1 MHLQVPDRG
10 HRAGAELT
18 AHAAGGARVGILGG
32 TFNPPHIGHLIC
44 AQEAHAQ
51 LALDRVV
58 LMPAGQPPH
67 KQVSADPGAEARL
80 AMCEAAVGDDERFAV
95 SRLELDRA
103 GRSYT
108 VDTLKAL
115 HDQHPQDDLTFIV
128 GGDMARSLPTWR
140 EPEAV
145 LELATLAV
153 AERAGSERE
162 DIRGELRGLVT
173 ATGTDERVRFFDMP
187 RIDVSS
193 SLVRERVATG
203 RPIRYLVPDAVAAA
217 IAQNGWYRA

>member
-1 MHLQVPDRG
+1 MRI
-10 HRAGAELT
+10 
-18 AHAAGGARVGILGG
+18 GILGG

-58 LMPAGQPPH
+58 LMPAGIPPH
-67 KQVSADPGAEARL
+67 KDIAADPGAQARRELCRL
-80 AMCEAAVGDDERFAV
+80 AIGDDERFAL
-95 SRLELDRA
+95 SDLELGRP

-108 VDTLKAL
+108 VDTLRAL
-115 HDQHPQDDLTFIV
+115 HASDPQADLTFIV

-145 LELATLAV
+145 LALATLAV
-153 AERAGSERE
+153 AERAGAERE
-162 DIRGELRGLVT
+162 DIRGELRALGAAT
-173 ATGTDERVRFFDMP
+173 AERVRFFDMP
-187 RIDVSS
+187 RVDVSS

-203 RPIRYLVPDAVAAA
+203 RPIRFLVPDAVAGA
-217 IAQNGWYRA
+217 IAENGWYAA

>member
-1 MHLQVPDRG
+1 MRL
-10 HRAGAELT
+10 
-18 AHAAGGARVGILGG
+18 GILGG
-32 TFNPPHIGHLIC
+32 TFNPPHVGHLLC

-67 KQVSADPGAEARL
+67 KSIASDPGPQARRELCRL
-80 AMCEAAVGDDERFAV
+80 AIGDDERFEV
-95 SRLELDRA
+95 SDLELARP

-108 VDTLKAL
+108 VDTLRAL
-115 HDQHPQDDLTFIV
+115 RDSDPHADLTFIV

-153 AERAGSERE
+153 AERAGAERA
-162 DIRGELRGLVT
+162 DIRGELRGLRG
-173 ATGTDERVRFFDMP
+173 ADERVTFFDMP
-187 RIDVSS
+187 RVDVSS

-203 RPIRYLVPDAVAAA
+203 RPIRWLVPDAVAEE
-217 IAQNGWYRA
+217 ISEHGWYAA

>member
-1 MHLQVPDRG
+1 
-10 HRAGAELT
+10 
-18 AHAAGGARVGILGG
+18 
-32 TFNPPHIGHLIC
+32 
-44 AQEAHAQ
+44 
-51 LALDRVV
+51 
-58 LMPAGQPPH
+58 MPANQPPH
-67 KQVSADPGAEARL
+67 KQVAADPGAEAR
-80 AMCEAAVGDDERFAV
+80 CELCRRAVEGDARFDV
-95 SRLELDRA
+95 SRLELDRE
-103 GRSYT
+103 GRSWT
-108 VDTLKAL
+108 VDTLRAL

-162 DIRGELRGLVT
+162 AIRGELRALRG
-173 ATGTDERVRFFDMP
+173 ASAERVRFFDMP

-193 SLVRERVATG
+193 SLVRERVASG
-203 RPIRYLVPDAVAAA
+203 RPIRYLVPDAVADA

>member
-1 MHLQVPDRG
+1 MKL
-10 HRAGAELT
+10 
-18 AHAAGGARVGILGG
+18 GILGG

-44 AQEAHAQ
+44 AQEALDQ

-58 LMPAGQPPH
+58 LMPASEPPH
-67 KQVSADPGAEARL
+67 KQVAADPGSEARYEL
-80 AMCEAAVGDDERFAV
+80 CRRAVAGDERFGV
-95 SRLELDRA
+95 SRLELERA

-162 DIRGELRGLVT
+162 DIRGELRALRGAST
-173 ATGTDERVRFFDMP
+173 ERVRFFDMP

-193 SLVRERVATG
+193 SMLRERVATG
-203 RPIRYLVPDAVAAA
+203 RPIRHLVPDAVADE

>member
-1 MHLQVPDRG
+1 LK
-10 HRAGAELT
+10 L
-18 AHAAGGARVGILGG
+18 GILGG

-44 AQEAHAQ
+44 AQEAFEQ
-51 LALDRVV
+51 LGLDRVV
-58 LMPAGQPPH
+58 LMPANQPPH
-67 KQVSADPGAEARL
+67 KQVAADPGAQARYEL
-80 AMCEAAVGDDERFAV
+80 CCRAVQGDERFAV
-95 SRLELDRA
+95 SRLELERE

-108 VDTLKAL
+108 VDTLRAL

-162 DIRGELRGLVT
+162 EIRGELRALRG
-173 ATGTDERVRFFDMP
+173 ASDERVRFFDMP

-193 SLVRERVATG
+193 SLVRERTATS
-203 RPIRYLVPDAVAAA
+203 RPIRYLVPDAVADA
-217 IAQNGWYRA
+217 IVQNGWYRA